1 MYVSY
6 KAEPVAKVI
15 VNDESVGKEIPVTN
29 DYLDGQTL
37 IEVRLPIPADLEP
50 QEIMH
55 IADDGTRER
64 YLNGSGFTV

>member
-1 MYVSY
+1 M
-6 KAEPVAKVI
+6 PF
-15 VNDESVGKEIPVTN
+15 PN

-64 YLNGSGFTV
+64 YLKGFRLRCGGWLRGAAC